1 MKKHVIVP
9 GSILA
14 FILALLCACQ
24 DTQDQTGRIIIK
36 VTDEPFPVSM
46 IVDANV
52 TITKVEVR
60 AAADETEESESN
72 GAESSEESGFITLW
86 EGSRELELMN
96 LRNGI
101 MEELAEA
108 EVPAADYDLVR
119 VHVEDASISLIDG
132 MGDFSVDV
140 PSGSSSGVKIFIKPA
155 LTVAGGLSAEL
166 LLDISVEKS
175 FVLQGDLETPA
186 GIKGFNFKPVI
197 RAVNNSIA
205 GRIEGMVMEVVD
217 GDQVPLKGVTISLE
231 ADGEKLT
238 AVSGDDGKYV
248 IPGIMA
254 GTYWV
259 SAALEGYP
267 TVDAEVD
274 VIPGNATIKDFVLTP
289 NYESGN

>member
-14 FILALLCACQ
+14 LILTLFWACQ
-24 DTQDQTGRIIIK
+24 DTQEQTGRIIVK

-46 IVDANV
+46 IADANV

-60 AAADETEESESN
+60 AVTEETEEAETT
-72 GAESSEESGFITLW
+72 AEESSEDSGFITLW

-101 MEELAEA
+101 MEELADA

-119 VHVEDASISLIDG
+119 VHVDNASISLIDDW
-132 MGDFSVDV
+132 GDFSVDV

-155 LTVAGGLSAEL
+155 LTVDGGLSTVL
-166 LLDISVEKS
+166 LLDISAEKS

-205 GRIEGMVMEVVD
+205 GRIEGMVMEMVE
-217 GDQVPLKGVTISLE
+217 GERVPLAGVTISIE
-231 ADGEKLT
+231 VDGEELT
-238 AVSGDDGKYV
+238 AISGDDGKYV
-248 IPGIMA
+248 IPGITA
-254 GTYWV
+254 GTYRV

-267 TVDAEVD
+267 TVNADVE